1 MNSKHYKT
9 FRMKLEEIQKVWE
22 EDNVNDIDLEKETV
36 KVVKLHSKYWNI
48 LNDEKILLRK
58 IEKEE
63 PELRIDLRSYYDGTI
78 SMEVLEKRNWQPFQK
93 RILKS
98 VVDDH
103 IEANQDWQVL
113 RDRITIQN
121 IKIKYLEDII
131 KNLNQRQFHIKN
143 VIEFK
148 KLMFGVV

>member
-1 MNSKHYKT
+1 
-9 FRMKLEEIQKVWE
+9 MKLDEIQKVWE

-143 VIEFK
+143 IIEFK

>member
-1 MNSKHYKT
+1 
-9 FRMKLEEIQKVWE
+9 MKLEEIQKVWE

>member
-103 IEANQDWQVL
+103 IEANQDWQIL

>member
-1 MNSKHYKT
+1 
-9 FRMKLEEIQKVWE
+9 MKLEEIQKLWE

-143 VIEFK
+143 IIEFK

>member
-1 MNSKHYKT
+1 
-9 FRMKLEEIQKVWE
+9 MKLEEIQKVWE

-103 IEANQDWQVL
+103 IEANQDWQIL

>member
-1 MNSKHYKT
+1 
-9 FRMKLEEIQKVWE
+9 MKLDEIQKLWE

-36 KVVKLHSKYWNI
+36 KVIKLHSKYWNI

-103 IEANQDWQVL
+103 IEANQDWQIL